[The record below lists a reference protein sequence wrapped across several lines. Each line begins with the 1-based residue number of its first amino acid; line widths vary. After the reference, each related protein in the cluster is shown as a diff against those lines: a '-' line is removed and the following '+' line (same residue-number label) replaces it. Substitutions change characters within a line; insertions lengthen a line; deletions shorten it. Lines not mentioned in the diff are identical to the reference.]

1 MDSHRNVGDLAELVS
16 QRGVLICCGAGGVGK
31 TTTAAALALEGAR
44 RGRRACVV
52 TIDPAR
58 RLADALGLAEL
69 SNVPRKVD
77 GPWSGELWA
86 LMLDSKSTFDEL
98 VERYSDSPDQAKNIL
113 DNRLYRNLSG
123 ALSGTQE
130 YMASEKLYELYEEH
144 DFDLVVVD
152 TPPTRNALDFLEA
165 PGRLM
170 RLLDNRIFRLL
181 VVPTK
186 AYLRAISLG
195 VRTFLHTVSSVVGT
209 EVVDDVIAFFRAFE
223 GMEEGFRDRA
233 KRVELLLAD
242 DATSFVLVTSARPES
257 IDEAMWFA
265 GKLADS
271 GLGTEALVV
280 NRAHPRFLPISVP
293 IPSEDSLP
301 ESVSALA
308 SNLTQLE
315 AIAHREQTTLAALAK
330 KVGGGPLVS
339 VPLLSDDVHDLAGL
353 EAVADH
359 LFGDPPTDS
368 GG

>member
-1 MDSHRNVGDLAELVS
+1 MNTPQDSAGLAELVS
-16 QRGVLICCGAGGVGK
+16 HRGVLICCGAGGVGK

-58 RLADALGLAEL
+58 RLADALGLDEL
-69 SNVPRKVD
+69 SNVPCKVD
-77 GPWSGELWA
+77 GPWPGELWA

-98 VERYSDSPDQAKNIL
+98 VERYSETPEQAKSIL

-130 YMASEKLYELYEEH
+130 YMASEKLYELYEEQ

-195 VRTFLHTVSSVVGT
+195 VRTFLRTVSSVVGT

-233 KRVELLLAD
+233 RRVELLLAD
-242 DATSFVLVTSARPES
+242 EATSFLLVTTARPES
-257 IDEAMWFA
+257 VEEAMWFA
-265 GKLADS
+265 GKLADA

-280 NRAHPRFLPISVP
+280 NRAHPRFLPASAP
-293 IPSEDSLP
+293 MPTELSLP

-308 SNLTQLE
+308 SNLCQLE
-315 AIAHREQTTLAALAK
+315 TLGRREHETLAALAQ
-330 KVGGGPLVS
+330 KVGGGPLAS
-339 VPLLSDDVHDLAGL
+339 VPLLSDDVHDLPGL

-359 LFGDPPTDS
+359 LFGGQSPTR
-368 GG
+368 G

>member
-1 MDSHRNVGDLAELVS
+1 MDSRRAPTGLAELVTG
-16 QRGVLICCGAGGVGK
+16 RGVLICCGAGGVGK

-44 RGRRACVV
+44 RGRRTCVV

-58 RLADALGLAEL
+58 RLADALGLGEL
-69 SNVPRKVD
+69 SNVPRQVD
-77 GPWSGELWA
+77 GSWEGELWA

-98 VERYSDSPDQAKNIL
+98 VERYSDSPEQAQGIL

-195 VRTFLHTVSSVVGT
+195 VRTFLRTVSSVVGT
-209 EVVDDVIAFFRAFE
+209 EVVEDVIAFFRAFE

-233 KRVELLLAD
+233 KRVEMLLAD
-242 DATSFVLVTSARPES
+242 DATSFVLVTSPRPES

-265 GKLADS
+265 DRLAQS

-280 NRAHPRFLPISVP
+280 NRAHPHFLPTSVAMP
-293 IPSEDSLP
+293 AEGSTPPAL
-301 ESVSALA
+301 SALTA
-308 SNLTQLE
+308 NLRELE
-315 AIAHREQTTLAALAK
+315 SIANREGETLAALAE

-339 VPLLSDDVHDLAGL
+339 VPLLSDDVHDLSGL

-359 LFGDPPTDS
+359 LFA
-368 GG
+368 